1 MVLADLP
8 REDTLRLAFLFNRF
22 ERREVLMERDHEFAI
37 QLAGE
42 GTYVVKL
49 LEAVQIERRD
59 DAIIGRW
66 PAFKLEAK
74 GDNEAEVYQELLGG
88 LQKQIGTGPGSP
100 EFEPFAAYV
109 REHGTRLSSEET
121 AARELAQ
128 LREIT
133 VRWRVTDDEQYMVR
147 LFEDVEVQR
156 AGDTVTVRAFGL
168 EGSGQQIGEALKMLN
183 RAVGEACG
191 EHNAPGPRFVE
202 LTTWVRANGEPVLAD
217 VLAQEAKD
225 KQAYLVAREKLA
237 AITPEDIAAES
248 STGVPL
254 LVDFWAEWC
263 GPCRMVTPVLAGLAE
278 QWAGRIV
285 VRKIDV
291 DQFDGIWERFNFR
304 GIPAM
309 ILFKDGK
316 EIHRVIG
323 FGGKAQLA
331 AELEPHLA

>member
-1 MVLADLP
+1 
-8 REDTLRLAFLFNRF
+8 
-22 ERREVLMERDHEFAI
+22 MERDHEFTVH
-37 QLAGE
+37 LTGE
-42 GTYVVKL
+42 GTYAVKL
-49 LEAVQIERRD
+49 LEAVQIERQD
-59 DAIIGRW
+59 DALVGRW
-66 PAFKLEAK
+66 PAFNLDAE

-88 LQKQIGTGPGSP
+88 LQRQIGAGPGSP
-100 EFEPFAAYV
+100 EFEPFAEYV
-109 REHGTRLSSEET
+109 RAHGTRLSDDEI
-121 AARELAQ
+121 AARELAR

-147 LFEDVEVQR
+147 IFEDAEIER

-168 EGSGQQIGEALKMLN
+168 QGSGQQIGDALKKLN
-183 RAVGEACG
+183 GALGEACG
-191 EHNAPGPRFVE
+191 EHDAPGPRFDE
-202 LTTWVRANGEPVLAD
+202 FTSWVRAKGEPVSAD
-217 VLAQEAKD
+217 VLAQEVKD
-225 KQAYLVAREKLA
+225 KQAYSVAREKLA

-285 VRKIDV
+285 IRKIDV

-309 ILFKDGK
+309 IMFKDGE

-323 FGGKAQLA
+323 FGGKAQLV

>member
-1 MVLADLP
+1 
-8 REDTLRLAFLFNRF
+8 
-22 ERREVLMERDHEFAI
+22 MERGHEFTI
-37 QLAGE
+37 NLPGE
-42 GTYVVKL
+42 GTYVINL
-49 LEAVQIERRD
+49 LEGVQIEQRGGTT
-59 DAIIGRW
+59 IGRW
-66 PAFKLEAK
+66 PVFDLEAK
-74 GDNEAEVYQELLGG
+74 GDSEAEVYQELLGG
-88 LQKQIGTGPGSP
+88 LRQQVGGAGSP

-109 REHGTRLSSEET
+109 REHGTRLSDEEA

-133 VRWRVTDDEQYMVR
+133 VRWHVTDDEQYTVR
-147 LFEDVEVQR
+147 LWQDIEVQR
-156 AGDTVTVRAFGL
+156 AGDTVIVRAFGL
-168 EGSGQQIGEALKMLN
+168 EGSGQRVGPALQSLN
-183 RAVGEACG
+183 GAVNEACG
-191 EHNAPGPRFVE
+191 AHHAPGPRFDE
-202 LTTWVRANGEPVLAD
+202 ITSWVRSNGEPVPAD

-225 KQAYLVAREKLA
+225 KQAYLLARGKLT
-237 AITPEDIAAES
+237 AITPEDITAES

-263 GPCRMVTPVLAGLAE
+263 RPCRMVTPVLAGLAE

-309 ILFKDGK
+309 LMFKDGR

-323 FGGKAQLA
+323 FGGKEKLV